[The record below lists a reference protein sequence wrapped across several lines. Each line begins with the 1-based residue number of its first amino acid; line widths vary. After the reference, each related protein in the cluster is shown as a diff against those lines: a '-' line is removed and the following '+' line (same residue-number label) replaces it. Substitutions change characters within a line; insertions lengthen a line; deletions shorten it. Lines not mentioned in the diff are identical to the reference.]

1 MCSLI
6 LNSNGRRRRSILI
19 RSSWNFF
26 ACVKT
31 KQSSNELRWSSNE
44 RFSRIEKES
53 PFVVAKNTRKAD
65 VLVRSRLMDQHRARS
80 EDWSPEDYHWEQR
93 NEVEWIRWMSHVMRD
108 DRRIRLL
115 VSYELGF
122 KSHRSVEHPQRSSV
136 TLNSSA
142 MEFLCHGM
150 DIAEF
155 IGLIGISPFR
165 KKIFDTVHS
174 IIDDSY

>member
-6 LNSNGRRRRSILI
+6 LSSNGRRRRSILI

-26 ACVKT
+26 ACVRT
-31 KQSSNELRWSSNE
+31 KHSSGELQWSSNE

-53 PFVVAKNTRKAD
+53 PFVVVKNTLKAD
-65 VLVRSRLMDQHRARS
+65 VLVHSRLMDRHRVRS
-80 EDWSPEDYHWEQR
+80 EDWSPADYHWEQR
-93 NEVEWIRWMSHVMRD
+93 NEVEWIRWTSHVMRD
-108 DRRIRLL
+108 DRRIRLR
-115 VSYELGF
+115 VSYELDSNHIRQRKRF
-122 KSHRSVEHPQRSSV
+122 QRSSV
-136 TLNSSA
+136 TLDSSA